1 MAIIDGE
8 QGGVTAI
15 ATATASPKAGTR
27 VAAVLGLPDV
37 RRLWLAG
44 VGAGIMRWLE
54 ILAFGLYALAET
66 SSPTLVAL
74 MSFARFLPLL
84 LLGAP
89 LGVLGER
96 ADRRRLLIVSFL
108 TMALLELLL
117 ASVALFGSLRLWHL
131 LGLAFAGGIFW
142 CIEIP
147 VRRTYLAETG
157 GTERVA
163 VSMGLEM
170 VTTHSTRML
179 GPIVGGALLASTG
192 LLGALLLGTALYAIG
207 AALIAR
213 VEPPARPISRDHVR
227 ITTALHEGLVLI
239 RGDGRLMAIVAL
251 TIVFNLFGLP
261 YLGLIPILSVERLG
275 LGPFGTGVLA
285 AAEGLGAI
293 MAALSILAFARPR
306 WFGPIFGLGCLAF
319 FITETTP
326 GLTGSAVTA
335 FPALLMAGVGM
346 AGFSAMQA
354 TLPVAIVPA
363 GMRVRVAGVIL
374 VAIGSAP
381 FGFLLAGVLGERVGP
396 AYGITLLGALGLATT
411 AICLWRW
418 PEMARPASRAAPTRD

>member
-1 MAIIDGE
+1 
-8 QGGVTAI
+8 
-15 ATATASPKAGTR
+15 
-27 VAAVLGLPDV
+27 
-37 RRLWLAG
+37 
-44 VGAGIMRWLE
+44 
-54 ILAFGLYALAET
+54 
-66 SSPTLVAL
+66 

-96 ADRRRLLIVSFL
+96 ADPRRLLIASFL
-108 TMALLELLL
+108 AMAVLELLL
-117 ASVALFGSLRLWHL
+117 AGVALLGMLDVWHL
-131 LGLAFAGGIFW
+131 LGLALAGGVFW
-142 CIEIP
+142 CIDIP

-163 VSMGLEM
+163 VTMGLEM
-170 VTTHSTRML
+170 ITTHSTRML
-179 GPIVGGALLASTG
+179 GPIVGGGLLASTG
-192 LLGALLLGTALYAIG
+192 LSGALLLGALLYATG

-213 VEPPARPISRDHVR
+213 MDPPTRSQPRDHVR
-227 ITTALHEGLVLI
+227 ITTALREGLVLI
-239 RGDGRLMAIVAL
+239 RSDGRLMAIVVL

-261 YLGLIPILSVERLG
+261 YLGLIPVLSVERLD

-293 MAALSILAFARPR
+293 LASLSILAFARPR

-319 FITETTP
+319 FIMETAL
-326 GLTGSAVTA
+326 GLTGSAAAA
-335 FPALLMAGVGM
+335 FLALVLAGIGM

-354 TLPVAIVPA
+354 TLPVALVPA

-381 FGFLLAGVLGERVGP
+381 FGFLLAGALGERIGP
-396 AYGITLLGALGLATT
+396 ACGITLLGALGLVTT
-411 AICLWRW
+411 ALCLWRW
-418 PEMARPASRAAPTRD
+418 PQMVQPG

>member
-1 MAIIDGE
+1 VARLPARE
-8 QGGVTAI
+8 
-15 ATATASPKAGTR
+15 R
-27 VAAVLGLPDV
+27 VAAVLALPAV

-66 SSPTLVAL
+66 GSPVFVAL

-96 ADRRRLLIVSFL
+96 ADPRRLLILSYLV
-108 TMALLELLL
+108 MAAFELLL
-117 ASVALFGSLRLWHL
+117 AGVALLGGLQPWHL

-147 VRRTYLAETG
+147 VRRTFLAETA

-163 VSMGLEM
+163 VSMSLEM
-170 VTTHSTRML
+170 VTTHTTRML
-179 GPIVGGALLASTG
+179 GPALGGAILAGTG
-192 LLGALLLGTALYAIG
+192 LAGALLLGTVLYAGG
-207 AALIAR
+207 AAMIAR
-213 VEPPARPISRDHVR
+213 VPPPAHQSRRPHAR
-227 ITTALHEGLVLI
+227 IVTALREGLVLI
-239 RGDGRLMAIVAL
+239 RGDGRLMAIVVL

-261 YLGLIPILSVERLG
+261 YLGLIPVLSVERLG
-275 LGPFGTGVLA
+275 LGPFGTGLLA

-293 MAALSILAFARPR
+293 VGSISILAFARPR
-306 WFGPIFGLGCLAF
+306 WFGPIFGLGCLTF
-319 FITETTP
+319 FVTETAL
-326 GLTGSAVTA
+326 GLAGSAVTA
-335 FPALLMAGVGM
+335 FVILTLAGIGM

-354 TLPVAIVPA
+354 TVPVAIVPA
-363 GMRVRVAGVIL
+363 GMRVRVAGVIM

-381 FGFLLAGVLGERVGP
+381 FGFLLAGMLGERVGP
-396 AYGITLLGALGLATT
+396 NSGILLLGLLGFVTT
-411 AICLWRW
+411 ALCLWRW
-418 PEMARPASRAAPTRD
+418 PQMARPD